1 MNKRPLSCSQFVQGI
16 WVFLVIVFLLVPLI
30 VVMVSSFSAAG
41 REYVHFPPS
50 GFSLFWYTRIPKQ
63 FFVAFLNSI
72 IIGFVASLISM
83 VLGVTA
89 AMSLV
94 RGNYPGRSLL
104 KAFFTSPLQ
113 IPLIVLGVIFLQY
126 YFILGE
132 RLSVRLVD
140 TFLGLILAHVI
151 ITFPF
156 VLGTVGSVLE
166 RFDIALE
173 EAALVHGASKWSTFK
188 RVTLPNIMPGI
199 YAGGL
204 YAFINSF
211 GNVPVSL
218 FLIGSNIT
226 TLPVE
231 IFYAL
236 EFDFS
241 PAMLALSTLTVV
253 FSVVLVQLIQRFTG
267 FGLLRNMRG
276 GG

>member
-1 MNKRPLSCSQFVQGI
+1 MMNGRFSLSKLFESL
-16 WVFLVIVFLLVPLI
+16 WVFFVVAFLLVPLV
-30 VVMVSSFSAAG
+30 VVMISSFSPSG
-41 REYVHFPPS
+41 REYVQFPPS

-63 FFVAFLNSI
+63 FFMAFFNSI
-72 IIGFVASLISM
+72 IIGLAASVISM
-83 VLGVTA
+83 ILGVST

-94 RGNYPGRSLL
+94 RGNYPGKGLL
-104 KAFFTSPLQ
+104 KAFFSSPLQ

-126 YFILGE
+126 YVLVGRKLNL
-132 RLSVRLVD
+132 RLTD
-140 TFLGLILAHVI
+140 TYLGLILAHVI

-166 RFDIALE
+166 RFDTALE
-173 EAALVHGASKWSTFK
+173 EAALVHGASKWSTFR
-188 RVTLPNIMPGI
+188 RVTLPIITPGI
-199 YAGGL
+199 YAGAL

-241 PAMLALSTLTVV
+241 PAILALSTLTVV
-253 FSVVLVQLIQRFTG
+253 FSVVLVQLIQRLTG
-267 FGLLRNMRG
+267 FGLTKGVG
-276 GG
+276 GGA